1 MKQGHIV
8 RQAEAGMTLL
18 KRAALLYA
26 FLAIWLSA
34 IIFGA
39 YRYMSYGEISP
50 EPGKP
55 AEATATRSPQTGS
68 GVVSDP
74 AQNR

>member
-1 MKQGHIV
+1 
-8 RQAEAGMTLL
+8 MTLR

-26 FLAIWLSA
+26 FLALWLGV
-34 IIFGA
+34 IIFVA
-39 YRYMSYGEISP
+39 YRHMAYGELSP

-68 GVVSDP
+68 GAVSDP

>member
-1 MKQGHIV
+1 
-8 RQAEAGMTLL
+8 MTIR

-26 FLAIWLSA
+26 FLAIWLGA
-34 IIFGA
+34 ITFVA
-39 YRYMSYGEISP
+39 YRYMAYGEVSP

-55 AEATATRSPQTGS
+55 AESAATRSPQTGS
-68 GVVSDP
+68 GAVSDP